1 LTLIEDVRMDERFS
15 YGVFSASQEGTLV
28 YQTGKA
34 QTRSTMTWMDR
45 SGKPLGV
52 LGEPTQYFNG
62 GSVQISPDGKQTTLA
77 VVNPDT
83 ACRISIWPI
92 WPGEAGPALPS
103 VRPTVLWRCGFREA
117 TESPSRPEI
126 RVETTKSGRSP
137 QTDWE
142 KKKFSSK
149 PAPLRYL

>member
-83 ACRISIWPI
+83 GLSDIYLADLARGSRTRFTF
-92 WPGEAGPALPS
+92 GPADS
-103 VRPTVLWRCGFREA
+103 FVA
-117 TESPSRPEI
+117 
-126 RVETTKSGRSP
+126 
-137 QTDWE
+137 
-142 KKKFSSK
+142 
-149 PAPLRYL
+149 